1 MFQKVLI
8 ANRGDVALRVIRA
21 CRELGVSTV
30 AIHSTADAEAMHVR
44 LADESVCVGPPAA
57 KDSYLNVAAI
67 ITAATLTDADAIHPG
82 LGFLAENAR
91 FAQIVEDH
99 GFVFIGP
106 TPAQIDMLG
115 DKIRA
120 KRAAIA
126 AGVPVVPGGLD
137 PVATPAEAAKAAEAA
152 GYPVLLKAAAGGGGR
167 GMQRVEAP
175 EALARAFEIAT
186 AEAAAAF
193 GDGSVFV
200 EKAIDRPRH
209 IEVQVLGDGKG
220 EAVHLGER
228 DCTVQ
233 RRFQKL
239 IEEAP
244 SPVLKQEARDRIGKL
259 AADLAASIDYRGA
272 GTVEFLYSGGAFY
285 FIEMNAR
292 LQVEHPVTELVSGVD
307 IVEAQLRIASGG
319 GLGLRQ
325 KDIRFSG
332 HAIEVRVNAENPNDF
347 TPSPGVVQLFHPP
360 GGPGVRV
367 DSHIFQGARVPP
379 FYDSLIA
386 KLIVQGRD
394 RPAAL
399 ARLARAIDEFVVE
412 GVQTN
417 LPLQRRIIEAED
429 FIRNDIDVVWL
440 ERWLKGEGKS

>member
-1 MFQKVLI
+1 MITKVLI

-21 CRELGVSTV
+21 CRELGISTV
-30 AIHSTADAEAMHVR
+30 AIHSTADTEAMHVR

-57 KDSYLNVAAI
+57 KDSYLNIPAI
-67 ITAATLTDADAIHPG
+67 ITAADVTQADAIHPG

-99 GFVFIGP
+99 GRIFIGP
-106 TPAQIDMLG
+106 TPRQIAMLG
-115 DKIRA
+115 DKIEA
-120 KRAAIA
+120 KKAASA
-126 AGVPVVPGGLD
+126 ANLPIVPGGIE
-137 PVATPAEAAKAAEAA
+137 PVSGPDAALAAANEA

-167 GMQRVEAP
+167 GMQRVESSDT
-175 EALARAFEIAT
+175 LRRAFEIAT
-186 AEAAAAF
+186 SEAEAAF
-193 GDGSVFV
+193 GDGSVYV
-200 EKAIDRPRH
+200 EKAIEQPRH

-220 EAVHLGER
+220 AAVHLGER

-244 SPVLKQEARDRIGKL
+244 SPVLTPEQRAYVGKL
-259 AADLAASIDYRGA
+259 GADLAASIDYRGA
-272 GTVEFLYSGGAFY
+272 GTVEFLYADGNFY

-319 GLGLRQ
+319 GIGFKQ
-325 KDIRFSG
+325 DEICFNG
-332 HAIEVRVNAENPNDF
+332 HAIEARINAEDPDTF
-347 TPSPGVVQLFHPP
+347 TPSPGRITLYHPP

-367 DSHIFQGARVPP
+367 DSHMFQGATVPP

-386 KLIVQGRD
+386 KLIVHADD
-394 RPAAL
+394 RAGAI
-399 ARLARAIDEFVVE
+399 ARLDRALGEYAID
-412 GVQTN
+412 GVSTN
-417 LPLQRRIIEAED
+417 LPLQRRILASED
-429 FIRNDIDVVWL
+429 FIQSEIDVVWL
-440 ERWLKGEGKS
+440 ERWLKTQ

>member
-1 MFQKVLI
+1 MITKVLI

-21 CRELGVSTV
+21 CRELGISTV
-30 AIHSTADAEAMHVR
+30 AIHSTADTEAMHVR

-57 KDSYLNVAAI
+57 KDSYLNIPAI
-67 ITAATLTDADAIHPG
+67 ITAADVTQADAIHPG

-99 GFVFIGP
+99 GRIFIGP
-106 TPAQIDMLG
+106 TPRQIAMLG
-115 DKIRA
+115 DKIEA
-120 KRAAIA
+120 KKAALA
-126 AGVPVVPGGLD
+126 ANLPIVPGGIE
-137 PVATPAEAAKAAEAA
+137 PVSGPDAALAAANEA

-167 GMQRVEAP
+167 GMQRVESSDT
-175 EALARAFEIAT
+175 LRRAFEIAT
-186 AEAAAAF
+186 SEAEAAF
-193 GDGSVFV
+193 GDGSVYV
-200 EKAIDRPRH
+200 EKAIEQPRH

-220 EAVHLGER
+220 AAVHLGER

-244 SPVLKQEARDRIGKL
+244 SPVLTPEQRAYVGKL
-259 AADLAASIDYRGA
+259 GADLAASIDYRGA
-272 GTVEFLYSGGAFY
+272 GTVEFLYADGNFY

-319 GLGLRQ
+319 GIGFKQ
-325 KDIRFSG
+325 DEICFNG
-332 HAIEVRVNAENPNDF
+332 HAIEARINAEDPDTF
-347 TPSPGVVQLFHPP
+347 TPSPGRITLYHPP

-367 DSHIFQGARVPP
+367 DSHMFQGATVPP

-386 KLIVQGRD
+386 KLIVHADD
-394 RPAAL
+394 RTGAI
-399 ARLARAIDEFVVE
+399 ARLDRALGEYAID
-412 GVQTN
+412 GVSTN
-417 LPLQRRIIEAED
+417 LPLQRRILASED
-429 FIRNDIDVVWL
+429 FIQSEIDVVWL
-440 ERWLKGEGKS
+440 ERWLKTQ

>member
-1 MFQKVLI
+1 MITKVLI

-21 CRELGVSTV
+21 CRELGISTV
-30 AIHSTADAEAMHVR
+30 AIHSTADTEAMHVR

-57 KDSYLNVAAI
+57 KDSYLNIPAI
-67 ITAATLTDADAIHPG
+67 ITAADVTQADAIHPG

-99 GFVFIGP
+99 GRIFIGP
-106 TPAQIDMLG
+106 TPRQIAMLG
-115 DKIRA
+115 DKIEA
-120 KRAAIA
+120 KKAALEANLPI
-126 AGVPVVPGGLD
+126 VPGGIE
-137 PVATPAEAAKAAEAA
+137 PVSGPDAALAAANEA

-167 GMQRVEAP
+167 GMQRVESSDT
-175 EALARAFEIAT
+175 LRRAFEIAT
-186 AEAAAAF
+186 SEAEAAF
-193 GDGSVFV
+193 GDGSVYV
-200 EKAIDRPRH
+200 EKAIEQPRH

-220 EAVHLGER
+220 AAVHLGER

-244 SPVLKQEARDRIGKL
+244 SPVLTPEQRAYVGKL
-259 AADLAASIDYRGA
+259 GADLAASIDYRGA
-272 GTVEFLYSGGAFY
+272 GTVEFLYADGNFY

-319 GLGLRQ
+319 GIGFKQ
-325 KDIRFSG
+325 DEICFNG
-332 HAIEVRVNAENPNDF
+332 HAIEARINAEDPDTF
-347 TPSPGVVQLFHPP
+347 TPSPGRITLYHPP

-367 DSHIFQGARVPP
+367 DSHMFQGATVPP

-386 KLIVQGRD
+386 KLIVHADD
-394 RPAAL
+394 RAGAI
-399 ARLARAIDEFVVE
+399 ARLDRALGEYAID
-412 GVQTN
+412 GVSTN
-417 LPLQRRIIEAED
+417 LPLQRRILASED
-429 FIRNDIDVVWL
+429 FIQSEIDVVWL
-440 ERWLKGEGKS
+440 ERWLKTQ

>member
-1 MFQKVLI
+1 MINKVLI

-21 CRELGVSTV
+21 CRELGISTV
-30 AIHSTADAEAMHVR
+30 AIHSTADTEAMHVR

-57 KDSYLNVAAI
+57 KDSYLNIPAI
-67 ITAATLTDADAIHPG
+67 ITAADVTQADAIHPG

-99 GFVFIGP
+99 GRIFIGP
-106 TPAQIDMLG
+106 TPRQIAMLG
-115 DKIRA
+115 DKIEA
-120 KRAAIA
+120 KKAASA
-126 AGVPVVPGGLD
+126 ANLPIVPGGIE
-137 PVATPAEAAKAAEAA
+137 PVSGPDAALAAANEA

-167 GMQRVEAP
+167 GMQRVESSDT
-175 EALARAFEIAT
+175 LRRAFEIAT
-186 AEAAAAF
+186 SEAEAAF
-193 GDGSVFV
+193 GDGSVYV
-200 EKAIDRPRH
+200 EKAIEQPRH

-220 EAVHLGER
+220 AAVHLGER

-244 SPVLKQEARDRIGKL
+244 SPVLTPEQRAYVGKL
-259 AADLAASIDYRGA
+259 GADLAASIDYRGA
-272 GTVEFLYSGGAFY
+272 GTVEFLYADGNFY

-319 GLGLRQ
+319 GIGFKQ
-325 KDIRFSG
+325 DEICFNG
-332 HAIEVRVNAENPNDF
+332 HAIEARINAEDPDTF
-347 TPSPGVVQLFHPP
+347 TPSPGRITLYHPP

-367 DSHIFQGARVPP
+367 DSHMFQGATVPP

-386 KLIVQGRD
+386 KLIVHAGD
-394 RPAAL
+394 RAGAI
-399 ARLARAIDEFVVE
+399 ARLDRALGEYAID
-412 GVQTN
+412 GVSTN
-417 LPLQRRIIEAED
+417 LPLQRRILASED
-429 FIRNDIDVVWL
+429 FIQSEIDVVWL
-440 ERWLKGEGKS
+440 ERWLKTQ

>member
-1 MFQKVLI
+1 MINKVLI

-21 CRELGVSTV
+21 CRELGISTV
-30 AIHSTADAEAMHVR
+30 AIHSTADTEAMHVR

-57 KDSYLNVAAI
+57 KDSYLNIPAI
-67 ITAATLTDADAIHPG
+67 ITAADVTQADAIHPG

-99 GFVFIGP
+99 GRIFIGP
-106 TPAQIDMLG
+106 TPRQIAMLG
-115 DKIRA
+115 DKIEA
-120 KRAAIA
+120 KKAALA
-126 AGVPVVPGGLD
+126 ANLPIVPGGIE
-137 PVATPAEAAKAAEAA
+137 PVSGPDAALAAANEA

-167 GMQRVEAP
+167 GMQRVESSDT
-175 EALARAFEIAT
+175 LRRAFEIAT
-186 AEAAAAF
+186 SEAEAAF
-193 GDGSVFV
+193 GDGSVYV
-200 EKAIDRPRH
+200 EKAIEQPRH

-220 EAVHLGER
+220 AAVHLGER

-244 SPVLKQEARDRIGKL
+244 SPVLSPEQRAYVGKL
-259 AADLAASIDYRGA
+259 GADLAASIDYRGA
-272 GTVEFLYSGGAFY
+272 GTVEFLYADGNFY

-319 GLGLRQ
+319 GIGFKQ
-325 KDIRFSG
+325 DEICFNG
-332 HAIEVRVNAENPNDF
+332 HAIEARINAEDPDTF
-347 TPSPGVVQLFHPP
+347 TPSPGRITLYHPP

-367 DSHIFQGARVPP
+367 DSHMFQGATVPP

-386 KLIVQGRD
+386 KLIVHADD
-394 RPAAL
+394 RAGAI
-399 ARLARAIDEFVVE
+399 ARLDRALGEYAID
-412 GVQTN
+412 GVSTN
-417 LPLQRRIIEAED
+417 LTLQRRILASED
-429 FIRNDIDVVWL
+429 FIQSEIDVVWL
-440 ERWLKGEGKS
+440 ERWLKTQ

>member
-1 MFQKVLI
+1 MITKVLI

-21 CRELGVSTV
+21 CRELGISTV
-30 AIHSTADAEAMHVR
+30 AIHSTADTEAMHVR

-57 KDSYLNVAAI
+57 KDSYLNIPAI
-67 ITAATLTDADAIHPG
+67 ITAADVTQADAIHPG

-99 GFVFIGP
+99 GRIFIGP
-106 TPAQIDMLG
+106 TPRQIAMLG
-115 DKIRA
+115 DKIEA
-120 KRAAIA
+120 KKAALA
-126 AGVPVVPGGLD
+126 ANLPIVPGGIE
-137 PVATPAEAAKAAEAA
+137 PVSGPDAALAAANEA

-167 GMQRVEAP
+167 GMQRVESSDT
-175 EALARAFEIAT
+175 LRRAFEIAT
-186 AEAAAAF
+186 SEAEAAF
-193 GDGSVFV
+193 GDGSVYV
-200 EKAIDRPRH
+200 EKAIEQPRH

-220 EAVHLGER
+220 AAVHLGER

-244 SPVLKQEARDRIGKL
+244 SPVLTPEQRAYVGKL
-259 AADLAASIDYRGA
+259 GADLAASIDYRGA
-272 GTVEFLYSGGAFY
+272 GTVEFLYADGNFY

-319 GLGLRQ
+319 GIGFKQ
-325 KDIRFSG
+325 DEICFNG
-332 HAIEVRVNAENPNDF
+332 HAIEARINAEDPDTF
-347 TPSPGVVQLFHPP
+347 TPSPGRITLYHPP

-367 DSHIFQGARVPP
+367 DSHMFQGATVPP

-386 KLIVQGRD
+386 KLIVHADD
-394 RPAAL
+394 RAGAI
-399 ARLARAIDEFVVE
+399 ARLDRALGEYAID
-412 GVQTN
+412 GVSTN
-417 LPLQRRIIEAED
+417 LPLQRRILASED
-429 FIRNDIDVVWL
+429 FIQSEIDVVWL
-440 ERWLKGEGKS
+440 ERWLKTQ

>member
-1 MFQKVLI
+1 MINKVLI

-21 CRELGVSTV
+21 CRELGISTV
-30 AIHSTADAEAMHVR
+30 AIHSTADTEAMHVR

-57 KDSYLNVAAI
+57 KDSYLNIPAI
-67 ITAATLTDADAIHPG
+67 ITAADVTQADAIHPG

-99 GFVFIGP
+99 GRIFIGP
-106 TPAQIDMLG
+106 TPRQIAMLG
-115 DKIRA
+115 DKIEA
-120 KRAAIA
+120 KKAALEANLPI
-126 AGVPVVPGGLD
+126 VPGGIE
-137 PVATPAEAAKAAEAA
+137 PVSGPDAALAAANEA

-167 GMQRVEAP
+167 GMQRVESSDT
-175 EALARAFEIAT
+175 LRRAFEIAT
-186 AEAAAAF
+186 SEAEAAF
-193 GDGSVFV
+193 GDGSVYV
-200 EKAIDRPRH
+200 EKAIEQPRH

-220 EAVHLGER
+220 AAVHLGER

-244 SPVLKQEARDRIGKL
+244 SPVLTPEQRAYVGKL
-259 AADLAASIDYRGA
+259 GADLAASIDYRGA
-272 GTVEFLYSGGAFY
+272 GTVEFLYADGNFY

-319 GLGLRQ
+319 GIGFKQ
-325 KDIRFSG
+325 DDICFNG
-332 HAIEVRVNAENPNDF
+332 HAIEARINAEDPDTF
-347 TPSPGVVQLFHPP
+347 TPSPGRITLYHPP

-367 DSHIFQGARVPP
+367 DSHMFQGATVPP

-386 KLIVQGRD
+386 KLIVHADD
-394 RPAAL
+394 RAGAI
-399 ARLARAIDEFVVE
+399 ARLDRALGEYAID
-412 GVQTN
+412 GVSTN
-417 LPLQRRIIEAED
+417 LPLQRRILASED
-429 FIRNDIDVVWL
+429 FIQSEIDVVWL
-440 ERWLKGEGKS
+440 ERWLKTQ

>member
-1 MFQKVLI
+1 MINKVLI

-21 CRELGVSTV
+21 CRELGISTV
-30 AIHSTADAEAMHVR
+30 AIHSTADTEAMHVR

-57 KDSYLNVAAI
+57 KDSYLNIPAI
-67 ITAATLTDADAIHPG
+67 ITAADVTQADAIHPG

-99 GFVFIGP
+99 GRIFIGP
-106 TPAQIDMLG
+106 TPRQIAMLG
-115 DKIRA
+115 DKIEA
-120 KRAAIA
+120 KKAASA
-126 AGVPVVPGGLD
+126 ANLPIVPGGIE
-137 PVATPAEAAKAAEAA
+137 PVSGPDAALAAANEA

-167 GMQRVEAP
+167 GMQRVESSDT
-175 EALARAFEIAT
+175 LRRAFEIAT
-186 AEAAAAF
+186 SEAEAAF
-193 GDGSVFV
+193 GDGSVYV
-200 EKAIDRPRH
+200 EKAIEQPRH

-220 EAVHLGER
+220 AAVHLGER

-244 SPVLKQEARDRIGKL
+244 SPVLTPEQRAYVGKL
-259 AADLAASIDYRGA
+259 GADLAASIDYRGA
-272 GTVEFLYSGGAFY
+272 GTVEFLYADGNFY

-319 GLGLRQ
+319 GIGFKQ
-325 KDIRFSG
+325 DEIRFNG
-332 HAIEVRVNAENPNDF
+332 HAIEARINAEDPDTF
-347 TPSPGVVQLFHPP
+347 TPSPGRITLYHPP

-367 DSHIFQGARVPP
+367 DSHMFQGATVPP

-386 KLIVQGRD
+386 KLIVHADD
-394 RPAAL
+394 RAGAI
-399 ARLARAIDEFVVE
+399 ARLDRALGEYAID
-412 GVQTN
+412 GVSTN
-417 LPLQRRIIEAED
+417 LPLQRRILASED
-429 FIRNDIDVVWL
+429 FIQSEIDVVWL
-440 ERWLKGEGKS
+440 ERWLKTQ

>member
-1 MFQKVLI
+1 MFEKVLI

-67 ITAATLTDADAIHPG
+67 ITAADLTGAEAIHPG

-99 GFVFIGP
+99 GLVFIGP

-115 DKIRA
+115 DKIQAKQAALRA
-120 KRAAIA
+120 KL
-126 AGVPVVPGGLD
+126 PVVPGGLA
-137 PVATPAEAAKAAEAA
+137 PIANAAAAAVAAREA

-167 GMQRVEAP
+167 GMQRVEHP
-175 EALARAFEIAT
+175 DALARAFEVAT
-186 AEAAAAF
+186 SEAAAAF

-209 IEVQVLGDGKG
+209 IEVQVLGDGEG
-220 EAVHLGER
+220 VAVHLGER

-244 SPVLKQEARDRIGKL
+244 AAALSQAERESVGAL
-259 AADLAASIDYRGA
+259 AANLAASINYRGA
-272 GTVEFLYSGGAFY
+272 GTVEFLYADGAFY

-292 LQVEHPVTELVSGVD
+292 LQVEHPVSELISGVD
-307 IVEAQLRIASGG
+307 IVEAQFRVAAGE
-319 GLGLRQ
+319 GLNLKQ
-325 KDIRFSG
+325 SDIQFRG
-332 HAIEVRVNAENPNDF
+332 HAIEARINAEDAVNF
-347 TPSPGVVQLFHPP
+347 APSPGTVTLFHPP

-367 DSHIFQGARVPP
+367 DSHVFQGAQVPP
-379 FYDSLIA
+379 YYDSLIA
-386 KLIVQGRD
+386 KLIVYAPD
-394 RPAAL
+394 REAAI
-399 ARLARAIDEFVVE
+399 ARLGRALDEFVID
-412 GVQTN
+412 GVSTN
-417 LPLQRRIIEAED
+417 LDLHRRVIKSDD
-429 FIRNDIDVVWL
+429 FNENRIDVVWL
-440 ERWLKGEGKS
+440 ERWLNA

>member
-1 MFQKVLI
+1 MINKVLI

-21 CRELGVSTV
+21 CRELGISTV
-30 AIHSTADAEAMHVR
+30 AIHSTADTEAMHVR

-57 KDSYLNVAAI
+57 KDSYLNIPAI
-67 ITAATLTDADAIHPG
+67 ITAADVTQADAIHPG

-99 GFVFIGP
+99 GRIFIGP
-106 TPAQIDMLG
+106 TPRQIAMLG
-115 DKIRA
+115 DKIEA
-120 KRAAIA
+120 KKAASA
-126 AGVPVVPGGLD
+126 ANLPIVPGGIE
-137 PVATPAEAAKAAEAA
+137 PVSGPDAALAAANEA

-167 GMQRVEAP
+167 GMQRVESSDT
-175 EALARAFEIAT
+175 LRRAFEIAT
-186 AEAAAAF
+186 SEAEAAF
-193 GDGSVFV
+193 GDGSVYV
-200 EKAIDRPRH
+200 EKAIEQPRH

-220 EAVHLGER
+220 AAVHLGER

-244 SPVLKQEARDRIGKL
+244 SPVLTPEQRAYVGKL
-259 AADLAASIDYRGA
+259 GADLAASIDYRGA
-272 GTVEFLYSGGAFY
+272 GTVEFLYADGNFY

-319 GLGLRQ
+319 GIGFKQ
-325 KDIRFSG
+325 DEICFNG
-332 HAIEVRVNAENPNDF
+332 HAIEARINAEDPDTF
-347 TPSPGVVQLFHPP
+347 TPSPGRITLYHPP

-367 DSHIFQGARVPP
+367 DSHMFQGATVPP

-386 KLIVQGRD
+386 KLIVHADD
-394 RPAAL
+394 RAGAI
-399 ARLARAIDEFVVE
+399 ARLDRALGEYAID
-412 GVQTN
+412 GVSTN
-417 LPLQRRIIEAED
+417 LPLQRRILASED
-429 FIRNDIDVVWL
+429 FIQSEIDVVWL
-440 ERWLKGEGKS
+440 ERWLKTQ

>member
-1 MFQKVLI
+1 MITKVLI

-21 CRELGVSTV
+21 CRELGISTV
-30 AIHSTADAEAMHVR
+30 AIHSTADTEAMHVR

-57 KDSYLNVAAI
+57 KDSYLNIPAI
-67 ITAATLTDADAIHPG
+67 ITAADVTQADAIHPG

-99 GFVFIGP
+99 GRIFIGP
-106 TPAQIDMLG
+106 TPRQIAMLG
-115 DKIRA
+115 DKIEA
-120 KRAAIA
+120 KKAALA
-126 AGVPVVPGGLD
+126 ANLPIVPGGIE
-137 PVATPAEAAKAAEAA
+137 PVSGPDAALAAANEA

-167 GMQRVEAP
+167 GMQRVESSDT
-175 EALARAFEIAT
+175 LRRAFEIAT
-186 AEAAAAF
+186 SEAEAAF
-193 GDGSVFV
+193 GDGSVYV
-200 EKAIDRPRH
+200 EKAIEQPRH

-220 EAVHLGER
+220 AAVHLGER

-244 SPVLKQEARDRIGKL
+244 SPVLTPEQRAYVGKL
-259 AADLAASIDYRGA
+259 GADLAASIDYRGA
-272 GTVEFLYSGGAFY
+272 GTVEFLYADGNFY

-319 GLGLRQ
+319 GIGFKQ
-325 KDIRFSG
+325 DEICFNG
-332 HAIEVRVNAENPNDF
+332 HAIEARINAEDPDTF
-347 TPSPGVVQLFHPP
+347 TPSPGRITLYHPP

-367 DSHIFQGARVPP
+367 DSHMFQGATVPP

-386 KLIVQGRD
+386 KLIVHADD
-394 RPAAL
+394 RAGAI
-399 ARLARAIDEFVVE
+399 ARLDRALGEYAID
-412 GVQTN
+412 GVRTN
-417 LPLQRRIIEAED
+417 LPLQRRILASED
-429 FIRNDIDVVWL
+429 FIQSEIDVVWL
-440 ERWLKGEGKS
+440 ERWLKTQ

>member
-1 MFQKVLI
+1 MINKVLI

-21 CRELGVSTV
+21 CRELGISTV
-30 AIHSTADAEAMHVR
+30 AIHSTADTEAMHVR

-57 KDSYLNVAAI
+57 KDSYLNIPAI
-67 ITAATLTDADAIHPG
+67 ITAADVTQADAIHPG

-99 GFVFIGP
+99 GRIFIGP
-106 TPAQIDMLG
+106 TPRQIAMLG
-115 DKIRA
+115 DKIEA
-120 KRAAIA
+120 KKAALA
-126 AGVPVVPGGLD
+126 ANLPIVPGGIE
-137 PVATPAEAAKAAEAA
+137 PVSGPDAALAAANEA

-167 GMQRVEAP
+167 GMQRVESSDT
-175 EALARAFEIAT
+175 LRRAFEIAT
-186 AEAAAAF
+186 SEAEAAF
-193 GDGSVFV
+193 GDGSVYV
-200 EKAIDRPRH
+200 EKAIEQPRH

-220 EAVHLGER
+220 AAVHLGER

-244 SPVLKQEARDRIGKL
+244 SPVLSPEQRAYVGKL
-259 AADLAASIDYRGA
+259 GADLAASIDYRGA
-272 GTVEFLYSGGAFY
+272 GTVEFLYADGNFY

-319 GLGLRQ
+319 GIGFKQ
-325 KDIRFSG
+325 DEICFNG
-332 HAIEVRVNAENPNDF
+332 HAIEARINAEDPDTF
-347 TPSPGVVQLFHPP
+347 TPSPGRITLYHPP

-367 DSHIFQGARVPP
+367 DSHMFQGATVPP

-386 KLIVQGRD
+386 KLIVHADD
-394 RPAAL
+394 RAGAI
-399 ARLARAIDEFVVE
+399 ARLDRALGEYAID
-412 GVQTN
+412 GVSTN
-417 LPLQRRIIEAED
+417 LPLQRRILASED
-429 FIRNDIDVVWL
+429 FIQSEIDVVWL
-440 ERWLKGEGKS
+440 ERWLKTQ

>member
-1 MFQKVLI
+1 MINKVLI

-21 CRELGVSTV
+21 CRELGISTV
-30 AIHSTADAEAMHVR
+30 AIHSTADTEAMHVR

-57 KDSYLNVAAI
+57 KDSYLNIPAI
-67 ITAATLTDADAIHPG
+67 ITAADVTQADAIHPG

-99 GFVFIGP
+99 GRIFIGP
-106 TPAQIDMLG
+106 TPRQIAMLG
-115 DKIRA
+115 DKIEA
-120 KRAAIA
+120 KKAALEANLPI
-126 AGVPVVPGGLD
+126 VPGGIE
-137 PVATPAEAAKAAEAA
+137 PVSGPDAALAAANEA

-167 GMQRVEAP
+167 GMQRVESSDT
-175 EALARAFEIAT
+175 LRRAFEIAT
-186 AEAAAAF
+186 SEAEAAF
-193 GDGSVFV
+193 GDGSVYV
-200 EKAIDRPRH
+200 EKAIEQPRH

-220 EAVHLGER
+220 AAVHLGER

-244 SPVLKQEARDRIGKL
+244 SPVLSPEQRAYVGKL
-259 AADLAASIDYRGA
+259 GADLAASIDYRGA
-272 GTVEFLYSGGAFY
+272 GTVEFLYADGNFY

-319 GLGLRQ
+319 GIGFKQ
-325 KDIRFSG
+325 DEICFNG
-332 HAIEVRVNAENPNDF
+332 HAIEARINAEDPDTF
-347 TPSPGVVQLFHPP
+347 TPSPGRITLYHPP

-367 DSHIFQGARVPP
+367 DSHMFQGATVPP

-386 KLIVQGRD
+386 KLIVHADD
-394 RPAAL
+394 RAGAI
-399 ARLARAIDEFVVE
+399 ARLDRALGEYAID
-412 GVQTN
+412 GVSTN
-417 LPLQRRIIEAED
+417 LPLQRRILASED
-429 FIRNDIDVVWL
+429 FIQSEIDVVWL
-440 ERWLKGEGKS
+440 ERWLKTQ

>member
-1 MFQKVLI
+1 MINKVLI

-21 CRELGVSTV
+21 CRELGISTV
-30 AIHSTADAEAMHVR
+30 AIHSTADTEAMHVR

-57 KDSYLNVAAI
+57 KDSYLNIPAI
-67 ITAATLTDADAIHPG
+67 ITAADLTQADAIHPG

-99 GFVFIGP
+99 GRIFIGP
-106 TPAQIDMLG
+106 TPRQIAMLG
-115 DKIRA
+115 DKIEA
-120 KRAAIA
+120 KKAALA
-126 AGVPVVPGGLD
+126 ANLPIVPGGIE
-137 PVATPAEAAKAAEAA
+137 PVSGPDAALAAANEA

-167 GMQRVEAP
+167 GMQRVESSDT
-175 EALARAFEIAT
+175 LRRAFEIAT
-186 AEAAAAF
+186 SEAEAAF
-193 GDGSVFV
+193 GDGSVYV
-200 EKAIDRPRH
+200 EKAIEQPRH

-220 EAVHLGER
+220 AAVHLGER

-244 SPVLKQEARDRIGKL
+244 SPVLSPEQRAYVGKL
-259 AADLAASIDYRGA
+259 GADLAASIDYRGA
-272 GTVEFLYSGGAFY
+272 GTVEFLYADGNFY

-319 GLGLRQ
+319 GIGFKQ
-325 KDIRFSG
+325 DEICFNG
-332 HAIEVRVNAENPNDF
+332 HAIEARINAEDPDTF
-347 TPSPGVVQLFHPP
+347 TPSPGRITLYHPP

-367 DSHIFQGARVPP
+367 DSHMFQGATVPP

-386 KLIVQGRD
+386 KLIVHADD
-394 RPAAL
+394 RAGAI
-399 ARLARAIDEFVVE
+399 ARLDRALGEYAID
-412 GVQTN
+412 GVSTN
-417 LPLQRRIIEAED
+417 LPLQRRILASED
-429 FIRNDIDVVWL
+429 FIQSEIDVVWL
-440 ERWLKGEGKS
+440 ERWLKTQ

>member
-1 MFQKVLI
+1 MITKVLI

-21 CRELGVSTV
+21 CRELGISTV
-30 AIHSTADAEAMHVR
+30 AIHSTADTEAMHVR

-57 KDSYLNVAAI
+57 KDSYLNIPAI
-67 ITAATLTDADAIHPG
+67 ITAADVTQADAIHPG

-99 GFVFIGP
+99 GRIFIGP
-106 TPAQIDMLG
+106 TPRQIAMLG
-115 DKIRA
+115 DKIEA
-120 KRAAIA
+120 KKAALA
-126 AGVPVVPGGLD
+126 ANLPIVPGGVE
-137 PVATPAEAAKAAEAA
+137 PVSGPDAALAAANEA

-167 GMQRVEAP
+167 GMQRVESSDT
-175 EALARAFEIAT
+175 LRRAFEIAT
-186 AEAAAAF
+186 SEAEAAF
-193 GDGSVFV
+193 GDGSVYV
-200 EKAIDRPRH
+200 EKAIEQPRH

-220 EAVHLGER
+220 AAVHLGER

-244 SPVLKQEARDRIGKL
+244 SPVLTPEQRAYVGKL
-259 AADLAASIDYRGA
+259 GADLAASIDYRGA
-272 GTVEFLYSGGAFY
+272 GTVEFLYADGNFY

-319 GLGLRQ
+319 GIGFKQ
-325 KDIRFSG
+325 DEICFNG
-332 HAIEVRVNAENPNDF
+332 HAIEARINAEDPDTF
-347 TPSPGVVQLFHPP
+347 TPSPGRITLYHPP

-367 DSHIFQGARVPP
+367 DSHMFQGATVPP

-386 KLIVQGRD
+386 KLIVHADD
-394 RPAAL
+394 RAGAI
-399 ARLARAIDEFVVE
+399 ARLDRALGEYAID
-412 GVQTN
+412 GVSTN
-417 LPLQRRIIEAED
+417 LPLQRRILASED
-429 FIRNDIDVVWL
+429 FIQSEIDVVWL
-440 ERWLKGEGKS
+440 ERWLKTQ

>member
-1 MFQKVLI
+1 MINKVLI

-21 CRELGVSTV
+21 CRELGISTV
-30 AIHSTADAEAMHVR
+30 AIHSTADTEAMHVR

-57 KDSYLNVAAI
+57 KDSYLNIPAI
-67 ITAATLTDADAIHPG
+67 ITAADVTQADAIHPG

-99 GFVFIGP
+99 GRIFIGP
-106 TPAQIDMLG
+106 TPRQIAMLG
-115 DKIRA
+115 DKIEA
-120 KRAAIA
+120 KKAALEANLPI
-126 AGVPVVPGGLD
+126 VPGGIE
-137 PVATPAEAAKAAEAA
+137 PVSGPDAALAAANEA

-167 GMQRVEAP
+167 GMQRVESSDT
-175 EALARAFEIAT
+175 LRRAFEIAT
-186 AEAAAAF
+186 SEAEAAF
-193 GDGSVFV
+193 GDGSVYV
-200 EKAIDRPRH
+200 EKAIEQPRH

-220 EAVHLGER
+220 AAVHLGER

-244 SPVLKQEARDRIGKL
+244 SPVLTPEQRAYVGKL
-259 AADLAASIDYRGA
+259 GADLAASIDYRGA
-272 GTVEFLYSGGAFY
+272 GTVEFLYADGNFY

-319 GLGLRQ
+319 GIGFKQ
-325 KDIRFSG
+325 DEICFNG
-332 HAIEVRVNAENPNDF
+332 HAIEARINAEDPDTF
-347 TPSPGVVQLFHPP
+347 TPSPGRITLYHPP

-367 DSHIFQGARVPP
+367 DSHMFQGATVPP

-386 KLIVQGRD
+386 KLIVHADD
-394 RPAAL
+394 RAGAI
-399 ARLARAIDEFVVE
+399 ARLDRALGEYAID
-412 GVQTN
+412 GVSTN
-417 LPLQRRIIEAED
+417 LPLQRRILASED
-429 FIRNDIDVVWL
+429 FILSELDVVCL
-440 ERWLKGEGKS
+440 ERWLKTQ

>member
-1 MFQKVLI
+1 MITKVLI

-21 CRELGVSTV
+21 CRELGISTV
-30 AIHSTADAEAMHVR
+30 AIHSTADTEAMHVR

-57 KDSYLNVAAI
+57 KDSYLNIPAI
-67 ITAATLTDADAIHPG
+67 ITAADVTQADAIHPG

-99 GFVFIGP
+99 GRIFIGP
-106 TPAQIDMLG
+106 TPRQIAMLG
-115 DKIRA
+115 DKIEA
-120 KRAAIA
+120 KKAASA
-126 AGVPVVPGGLD
+126 ANLPIVPGGIE
-137 PVATPAEAAKAAEAA
+137 PVSGPDAALAAANEA

-167 GMQRVEAP
+167 GMQRVESSDT
-175 EALARAFEIAT
+175 LRRAFEIAT
-186 AEAAAAF
+186 SEAEAAF
-193 GDGSVFV
+193 GDGSVYV
-200 EKAIDRPRH
+200 EKAIEQPRH

-220 EAVHLGER
+220 AAVHLGER

-244 SPVLKQEARDRIGKL
+244 SPVLSPEQRAYVGKL
-259 AADLAASIDYRGA
+259 GADLAASIDYRGA
-272 GTVEFLYSGGAFY
+272 GTVEFLYADGNFY

-319 GLGLRQ
+319 GIGFKQ
-325 KDIRFSG
+325 DEICFNG
-332 HAIEVRVNAENPNDF
+332 HAIEARINAEDPDTF
-347 TPSPGVVQLFHPP
+347 TPSPGRITLYHPP

-367 DSHIFQGARVPP
+367 DSHMFQGATVPP

-386 KLIVQGRD
+386 KLIVHADD
-394 RPAAL
+394 RAGAI
-399 ARLARAIDEFVVE
+399 ARLDRALGEYAID
-412 GVQTN
+412 GVSTN
-417 LPLQRRIIEAED
+417 LPLQRRILASED
-429 FIRNDIDVVWL
+429 FIQSEIDVVWL
-440 ERWLKGEGKS
+440 ERWLKTQ

>member
-1 MFQKVLI
+1 MINKVLI

-21 CRELGVSTV
+21 CRELGISTV
-30 AIHSTADAEAMHVR
+30 AIHSTADTEAMHVR

-57 KDSYLNVAAI
+57 KDSYLNIPAI
-67 ITAATLTDADAIHPG
+67 ITAADVTQADAIHPG

-99 GFVFIGP
+99 GRIFIGP
-106 TPAQIDMLG
+106 TPRQIAMLG
-115 DKIRA
+115 DKIEA
-120 KRAAIA
+120 KKAALEANLPI
-126 AGVPVVPGGLD
+126 VPGGIE
-137 PVATPAEAAKAAEAA
+137 PVSGPDAALAAANEA

-167 GMQRVEAP
+167 GMQRVESSDS
-175 EALARAFEIAT
+175 LRRAFEIAT
-186 AEAAAAF
+186 SEAEAAF
-193 GDGSVFV
+193 GDGSVYV
-200 EKAIDRPRH
+200 EKAIEQPRH

-220 EAVHLGER
+220 AAVHLGER

-244 SPVLKQEARDRIGKL
+244 SPVLTPEQRAYVGKL
-259 AADLAASIDYRGA
+259 GADLAASIDYRGA
-272 GTVEFLYSGGAFY
+272 GTVEFLYADGNFY

-319 GLGLRQ
+319 GIGFKQ
-325 KDIRFSG
+325 DEICFNG
-332 HAIEVRVNAENPNDF
+332 HAIEARINAEDPDTF
-347 TPSPGVVQLFHPP
+347 TPSPGRITLYHPP

-367 DSHIFQGARVPP
+367 DSHMFQGATVPP

-386 KLIVQGRD
+386 KLIVHADD
-394 RPAAL
+394 RAGAI
-399 ARLARAIDEFVVE
+399 ARLDRALGEYAID
-412 GVQTN
+412 GVSTN
-417 LPLQRRIIEAED
+417 LPLQRRILASED
-429 FIRNDIDVVWL
+429 FIQSEIDVVWL
-440 ERWLKGEGKS
+440 ERWLKTQ